1 MDGMSRWVGGVV
13 AVLVFA
19 ALGVGFWSQARGDVG
34 PGSSV
39 AARTPAVA
47 GPSSE
52 PERAPATAA
61 PPPSEPSE
69 PSEHSEA
76 PVAAEPEGTSA
87 PEPEPTP
94 GPEEAG
100 PAEGPWAELLPA
112 ARVSHPETDPDT
124 AFPWDLV
131 GYFREGDPTGF
142 DGGNPSGDWTNKAEI
157 WDSLAPVLRAEVA
170 ALGEPTDDPV
180 FPEANPNEAR
190 GQTRWSTEDT
200 MGRGELVEFLAQYK
214 DEQGRVVDRI
224 RTALVVTGND
234 GAGTVAAVMEPLEL
248 VKADY
253 PGFIAY
259 NDAVARLQW
268 EWVLS
273 QPAGS
278 S

>member
-1 MDGMSRWVGGVV
+1 MDGTSRWVGGVV

-34 PGSSV
+34 PGSLV
-39 AARTPAVA
+39 AARTPAA
-47 GPSSE
+47 ASQSSE

-76 PVAAEPEGTSA
+76 PAAAEPEGTSA

-131 GYFREGDPTGF
+131 GYFREGDPRG
-142 DGGNPSGDWTNKAEI
+142 DQQGNPSGDWSNKAEL
-157 WDSLAPVLRAEVA
+157 WDQLAPPLRGQVA
-170 ALGEPTDDPV
+170 ALGQATSDPV
-180 FPEANPNEAR
+180 WPEATPNEAR
-190 GQTRWSTEDT
+190 GQTRWSHETT
-200 MGRGELVEFLAQYK
+200 GGRGELVELLAQYRNGEGEII
-214 DEQGRVVDRI
+214 DRVQAALIVTASDGTGRI
-224 RTALVVTGND
+224 HAT
-234 GAGTVAAVMEPLEL
+234 MSPFEL
-248 VKADY
+248 RKVDY
-253 PGFIAY
+253 PGFVAY
-259 NDAVARLQW
+259 DEAVAALEW
-268 EWVLS
+268 EWV
-273 QPAGS
+273 QQQES